1 MSSEASAGTQSSA
14 RLPLAGVRVVDMTVV
29 WSGTFA
35 TQLLADL
42 GAEVIRVESTKFA
55 PYGTRGVVV
64 RPSPALL
71 QTRGL
76 MTTGYPNRQAGE
88 RPWNR
93 IALFNVHARNKLSM
107 TADYM
112 RPKGL
117 ELVKRLIAKSDMFIE
132 NNAFGTVQR
141 LGLGYEDLKQ
151 VKSDIIMIS
160 MPGFGSSGPY
170 RNRVALGRHL
180 ECTAGHTLLRGYRD
194 ADPTWTTEVYH
205 CDASAGATAAFA
217 ALVALHHRNRTGKGQ
232 FIDVAQVETIIPQL
246 GEFIMDY
253 TMNGRTQRTLGN
265 RHPSAAPCGVYP
277 CRGEDRWVAI
287 TVFTDEE
294 WHGMCRAMGNPSWA
308 ASVRFGSSLDRWNNQ
323 DELDAFI
330 ADWTREREDHNVMHL
345 LQAEGVAAG
354 PVMDERD
361 CYNDPHLREREFFE
375 QVNHTECGTHLYPG
389 VAWKL
394 SGTPCHIRKPPCRL
408 GEDNEYVYKSLLG
421 LSDQEYAES
430 QREGHIGMDYDPSIT
445 VYGRAK
451 GDPGTTPGAKA
462 EQG

>member
-1 MSSEASAGTQSSA
+1 MSSDGGGDARSSA

-35 TQLLADL
+35 TMLLADL
-42 GAEVIRVESTKFA
+42 GAEVIRVESTRFA

-76 MTTGYPNRQAGE
+76 MTTGYPGRQAGE

-107 TADYM
+107 TVDCM
-112 RPKGL
+112 QPRGL
-117 ELVKRLIAKSDMFIE
+117 DLVKRLVARSDMFIE

-141 LGLGYEDLKQ
+141 LGLGYDDL
-151 VKSDIIMIS
+151 VKVRPDLIMIS

-170 RNRVALGRHL
+170 RERVALGRHL

-205 CDASAGATAAFA
+205 CDASAGATAAFG
-217 ALVALHHRNRTGKGQ
+217 ALVALHHRNRTGQGQ
-232 FIDVAQVETIIPQL
+232 FVDVAQVETIIPQM
-246 GEFIMDY
+246 GEYIMDY
-253 TMNGRTQRTLGN
+253 VMNGRVGETLGN
-265 RHPSAAPCGVYP
+265 RHPSAAPCGLYP

-287 TVFTDEE
+287 TVFTDDE
-294 WHGMCRAMGNPSWA
+294 WRGLCRAMGHPPWA
-308 ASVRFGSSLDRWNNQ
+308 ASERFATGSGRWQNQ
-323 DELDAFI
+323 DELDALI
-330 ADWTREREDHNVMHL
+330 SEWTREREDYDVMHL
-345 LQAEGVAAG
+345 LQVEGVAAG

-361 CYNDPHLREREFFE
+361 CYRDPHLREREFFE
-375 QVNHTECGTHLYPG
+375 RVDHPECGSHLYPG
-389 VAWKL
+389 VNWKL

-421 LSDQEYAES
+421 VSDLEYEELE
-430 QREGHIGMDYDPSIT
+430 REGHIGMDYDPSIT
-445 VYGRAK
+445 VYGRAS
-451 GDPGTTPGAKA
+451 PGPGASS
-462 EQG
+462 

>member
-1 MSSEASAGTQSSA
+1 MSSDASVESRSAG

-35 TQLLADL
+35 TMLLADL
-42 GAEVIRVESTKFA
+42 GAEVIRVESTRFA
-55 PYGTRGVVV
+55 PYGTRGVVT

-76 MTTGYPNRQAGE
+76 MTTGYPGRQAGE

-93 IALFNVHARNKLSM
+93 IAMFNVHARNKLSM

-112 RPKGL
+112 QPKGL
-117 ELVKRLIAKSDMFIE
+117 DLVKRLIARSDMFIE
-132 NNAFGTVQR
+132 NNACGVVEG
-141 LGLGYEDLKQ
+141 LGLGYEELKK
-151 VKSDIIMIS
+151 VKPDIIMVS

-217 ALVALHHRNRTGKGQ
+217 ALVALHHRNHTGQGQ

-253 TMNGRTQRTLGN
+253 SMNGRTQETLGN
-265 RHPSAAPCGVYP
+265 RHPWAAPCGVYP

-294 WHGMCRAMGNPSWA
+294 WQGLCKAMGYPAWTA
-308 ASVRFGSSLDRWNNQ
+308 AERFESRLGRWNNQ
-323 DELDAFI
+323 DELDALI
-330 ADWTREREDHNVMHL
+330 ADWTRERENYDLMRL
-345 LQAEGVAAG
+345 LQAEGVASG

-361 CYNDPHLREREFFE
+361 CYGDPHLREREFFE
-375 QVNHTECGTHLYPG
+375 PVSHPECGTHLYPG
-389 VAWKL
+389 ASWKL
-394 SGTPCHIRKPPCRL
+394 SETPCRIRKPPCRL

-421 LSDQEYAES
+421 VSDEEYAEL

-451 GDPGTTPGAKA
+451 VNPAA
-462 EQG
+462 SS